1 MDIKTKKLHFVQ
13 EFLKINDESII
24 DKLDKTLKTERTKFL
39 KKKIKPLNNKEFNNL
54 IDQAESDSENERIT
68 STTDLIKEIDS
79 WS

>member
-13 EFLKINDESII
+13 EFLKINDENII
-24 DKLDKTLKTERTKFL
+24 DKLDKTLKSERTKFL
-39 KKKIKPLNNKEFNNL
+39 KKKIKALNNKEFNNL